1 MRIKHTILLILAA
14 AVLAL
19 PSGAAQAQKA
29 KAASIPTSAIEVSQ
43 PQFEFGRVAQGTSVS
58 HTFWMKNAGDSS
70 VFINDVK
77 PGCGCTKA
85 PFKAQS
91 LAPGESTQVELIF
104 SSGHY
109 GSHVTKN
116 AHILSN
122 ESGNVPDL
130 IFHADVRPIPMMD
143 SLDVF
148 TVKPCLVDLDNSKD
162 PEEHKLEYN
171 LALKN
176 RSDQDLSF
184 RVVDRPKGLVELDFP
199 EGKTLHPGETAQ
211 FTARFDK
218 AIASEVFTK
227 SFTIE
232 ASDKDHTR
240 LTVPISKAMRWGP
253 ASTSQR

>member
-1 MRIKHTILLILAA
+1 MKRTALIILAA
-14 AVLAL
+14 AALIL

-29 KAASIPTSAIEVSQ
+29 KGIPTSAIKVSES
-43 PQFEFGRVAQGTSVS
+43 QFQFGRMPQGTQVA
-58 HTFWMKNAGDSS
+58 HTFWMKNAGDSD
-70 VFINDVK
+70 VFINDIK

-91 LAPGESTQVELIF
+91 LAPGESTHVELIF

-130 IFHADVRPIPMMD
+130 IFHADVRPVPMMD

-148 TVKPCLVDLDNSKD
+148 TVKPCRVDLDNYKD
-162 PEEHKLEYN
+162 PEEHPLEYQ

-184 RVVDRPKGLVELDFP
+184 RVVDRPTGLVALDFP
-199 EGKTLHPGETAQ
+199 EGQAVHPGETMK
-211 FTARFDK
+211 FVARFDK
-218 AIASEVFTK
+218 AVASEVFTK

-240 LTVPISKAMRWGP
+240 LTVPISKTMRWGP